1 MAEHGITDKGFV
13 IKRLDEIESDINN
26 RLKEGWGIDVTI
38 EPQSLVGTLIT
49 AFSDK
54 IAELWELA
62 QDEYFAMYPSTAEG
76 ENLDNSMQYAGVM
89 RLKKARTVY
98 PLKCTGADGTEIP
111 YGALVKSTT
120 QPVKQLQC
128 AKAQSISRSNFRGI
142 SLYCLETSGTF
153 TVSLNGVT
161 SSVIAESS
169 SDTKSVLEALSE
181 KIAASNI
188 SKAIEQEADTERW
201 VLKLTDTYGN
211 SDNEIALSSNISVS
225 SCSSNITFETLD
237 YGEIT
242 LPTGSVTEISTMI
255 DGWTSCTNDKDP
267 VSGRLDETD
276 VEARQ
281 SYIRRIALRSENMLS
296 SISSALYN
304 DVQGV
309 EYVACYENDTD
320 ETDSDGRPPH
330 SIEVIVSGGGEG
342 DVANKIWSK
351 KPVGIATYGNVKTVI
366 NDEYK
371 NSHEI
376 CFSRP
381 APLYIWFK
389 VSISPLSGKSVVSNY
404 AEIIKQAVVE
414 NISCEIGENIIAQKL
429 VAPIYNS
436 ISDID
441 YVEIKCYASEDPSQ
455 SSPSCTLDS
464 VMVSARQIP
473 DISDERIEVV
483 LVE

>member
-13 IKRLDEIESDINN
+13 IKRFDEIESDINS

-38 EPQSLVGTLIT
+38 EPQSLLGTLIT
-49 AFSDK
+49 SFSDK

-62 QDEYFAMYPSTAEG
+62 QDTYFAMYPSTAEG

-98 PLKCTGADGTEIP
+98 PLKCTGADGTAIP

-128 AKAQSISRSNFRGI
+128 AKAQTISRTNFREI
-142 SLYCLETSGTF
+142 SLYCLEVTGTF
-153 TVSLNGVT
+153 SVSLNGVT
-161 SSVIAESS
+161 YSVTADS
-169 SDTKSVLEALSE
+169 SDAKTILESLAE
-181 KIAASNI
+181 KITASSI
-188 SKAIEQEADTERW
+188 TKTVEQESDTQRW
-201 VLKLTDTYGN
+201 TLKLVDAYGN
-211 SDNEIALSSNISVS
+211 SDNELVLSTNISVS
-225 SCSSNITFETLD
+225 SCSSNLTFETLE
-237 YGEIT
+237 YGEIV
-242 LPTGSVTEISTMI
+242 LPSDTITEISTMI
-255 DGWTSCTNDKDP
+255 DGWISCTNDKDP

-342 DVANKIWSK
+342 DVANKIWST
-351 KPVGIATYGNVKTVI
+351 KPVGIATYGNVKSII

-389 VSISPLSGKSVVSNY
+389 VTISPLSGKSVVSNY
-404 AEIIKQAVVE
+404 AEIVKQAVVQ
-414 NISCEIGENIIAQKL
+414 NTACEIGENIIAQKL

-441 YVEIKCYASEDPSQ
+441 YVEIKCYASEVSSQ
-455 SSPSCTLDS
+455 NPTACTLDS
-464 VMVSARQIP
+464 VIVSARQMP
-473 DISDERIEVV
+473 EISADRIEVV
-483 LVE
+483 LGE

>member
-1 MAEHGITDKGFV
+1 M
-13 IKRLDEIESDINN
+13 
-26 RLKEGWGIDVTI
+26 
-38 EPQSLVGTLIT
+38 
-49 AFSDK
+49 
-54 IAELWELA
+54 
-62 QDEYFAMYPSTAEG
+62 
-76 ENLDNSMQYAGVM
+76 
-89 RLKKARTVY
+89 
-98 PLKCTGADGTEIP
+98 
-111 YGALVKSTT
+111 
-120 QPVKQLQC
+120 
-128 AKAQSISRSNFRGI
+128 
-142 SLYCLETSGTF
+142 
-153 TVSLNGVT
+153 
-161 SSVIAESS
+161 
-169 SDTKSVLEALSE
+169 
-181 KIAASNI
+181 
-188 SKAIEQEADTERW
+188 
-201 VLKLTDTYGN
+201 LKLTDTYGN

-320 ETDSDGRPPH
+320 ETDSDSRPPH

-389 VSISPLSGKSVVSNY
+389 VSISPLSGNCLLY
-404 AEIIKQAVVE
+404 T
-414 NISCEIGENIIAQKL
+414 
-429 VAPIYNS
+429 
-436 ISDID
+436 SD
-441 YVEIKCYASEDPSQ
+441 A
-455 SSPSCTLDS
+455 
-464 VMVSARQIP
+464 A
-473 DISDERIEVV
+473 DE
-483 LVE
+483 